1 MATANYSLPQWN
13 NGEEFKVIAQLNPA
27 FTTID
32 NEIKNN
38 SSKAAEAISK
48 ATTASTDASKAQRTA
63 DNALSVANSAKT
75 KAEAAVKYGKVKLIE
90 DESGS
95 GVIVTLGVVANG

>member
-1 MATANYSLPQWN
+1 MATENYSLPQWS

-38 SSKAAEAISK
+38 SNTATEAISK
-48 ATTASTDASKAQRTA
+48 ADTASTAATSAQSTA
-63 DNALSVANSAKT
+63 DNALSVAKSAKT
-75 KAEAAVKYGKVKLIE
+75 TAEAAVKYGQVKLVE
-90 DESGS
+90 DDKGR
-95 GVIVTLGVVANG
+95 GVIVTLGVVSG

>member
-32 NEIKNN
+32 TEIKNN
-38 SSKAAEAISK
+38 SDKAAEALSS
-48 ATTASTDASKAQRTA
+48 ATTASTAASRAQSTA
-63 DNALSVANSAKT
+63 DNALSVANSANTAAK
-75 KAEAAVKYGKVKLIE
+75 AAVKYGKVKLIE
-90 DESGS
+90 DSKGN
-95 GVIVTLGVVANG
+95 GVIVTLGVVDG